1 MTPESLVKITRTL
14 FSLPDVVKRIN
25 ELIDN
30 PATQVSDLA
39 EVILC
44 DPALSAR
51 LLRLVNSAYYG
62 RPHRVD
68 SIPQAILLVGERGL
82 RDLILATAAVTLF
95 KGLPPEQVNMDLF
108 WFRSIACG
116 IAARLLARRKH
127 LYEGERL
134 FIAGLLHNI
143 GRLIF
148 YSQCPDLYREA
159 LGRVE
164 RGECEIA
171 IAERQVFG
179 FTYADLSAELLKA
192 WRLPEPLRIAV
203 AYHLKPA
210 KAPNYP
216 LEAKIIHV
224 AARITCDLQIDA
236 EFVATIEYSHEML
249 EEFSSLLS
257 LPVATLVALPEEIN
271 RQGHEVFQI
280 VRSGKAP
287 IC

>member
-1 MTPESLVKITRTL
+1 MTPESLVRVTRTL

-30 PATQVSDLA
+30 PATQISDLA

-51 LLRLVNSAYYG
+51 LLRLVNSAYYR
-62 RPHRVD
+62 RPQRVD
-68 SIPQAILLVGERGL
+68 SIPQAITLIGQLGL
-82 RDLILATAAVTLF
+82 RDLILATAVVSLF

-127 LYEGERL
+127 LYGGERL

-148 YSQCPDLYREA
+148 YSQCPDLYREV

-164 RGECEIA
+164 RGECEIVA
-171 IAERQVFG
+171 AERQVFG

-216 LEAKIIHV
+216 LEAKIVHV
-224 AARITCDLQIDA
+224 AARIAQDLQIGA
-236 EFVATIEYSHEML
+236 EAIAAAEYAPEVL
-249 EEFSSLLS
+249 EEFSTLLS
-257 LPVATLVALPEEIN
+257 LPASAFVALSEEIN
-271 RQGHEVFQI
+271 LQGHEIFQI
-280 VRSGKAP
+280 VRSGKVP
-287 IC
+287 IF

>member
-1 MTPESLVKITRTL
+1 MTPESLVKATRTL
-14 FSLPDVVKRIN
+14 FSLPDVVQRIN

-30 PATQVSDLA
+30 PATQVSDFA

-62 RPHRVD
+62 RPQRVD
-68 SIPQAILLVGERGL
+68 SISQAILLIGERGL
-82 RDLILATAAVTLF
+82 RDLILATAAVNLF

-116 IAARLLARRKH
+116 ITARLLARHKH
-127 LYEGERL
+127 LYGGERL

-159 LGRVE
+159 LGRAE
-164 RGECEIA
+164 RGECEIVV
-171 IAERQVFG
+171 AERQVFG

-203 AYHLKPA
+203 TYHLKPA
-210 KAPNYP
+210 KAPDYL
-216 LEAKIIHV
+216 LETRIVHV
-224 AARITCDLQIDA
+224 AARITCDLQISA
-236 EFVATIEYSHEML
+236 EAVVAVKYAPEML
-249 EEFSSLLS
+249 EEFSSLLG
-257 LPVATLVALPEEIN
+257 LPAAAFIALPEEIN
-271 RQGHEVFQI
+271 RQGHEIFQI
-280 VRSGKAP
+280 VHSGKAP
-287 IC
+287 IF